1 VDVTALGRTLCG
13 VIDARVHAE
22 DEDQALMLDSEDP
35 FAYAQFAQRLGQME
49 DVLLVDPYF
58 RPPQLIELASG
69 GSVRRILIGMNLRDA
84 ELLPLSLALRGLPR
98 RRSGGQARSTTAS
111 SSRHRATS
119 GTLALL

>member
-1 VDVTALGRTLCG
+1 

-84 ELLPLSLALRGLPR
+84 ELLPLSLALRGLPSVKEIR
-98 RRSGGQARSTTAS
+98 RTGEVHDRFLIPPSGDLWHLGASVNASGRRSA
-111 SSRHRATS
+111 
-119 GTLALL
+119 